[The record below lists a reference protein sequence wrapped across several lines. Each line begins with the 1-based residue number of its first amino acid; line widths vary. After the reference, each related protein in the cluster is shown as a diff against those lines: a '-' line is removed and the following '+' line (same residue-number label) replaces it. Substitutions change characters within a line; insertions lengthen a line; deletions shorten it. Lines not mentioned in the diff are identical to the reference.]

1 MIMKSDYDFIL
12 APIIIIIW
20 VLYATFEEDD
30 ALYQQRN
37 PNKDFTPLDT
47 YDNSTFTY
55 YNSNK
60 GRKRRCKSIDSETYK
75 RIVNKCNRGV
85 KITIQKK

>member
-1 MIMKSDYDFIL
+1 MIMKGNYDFIL

-37 PNKDFTPLDT
+37 PNKDFAPLDA

-60 GRKRRCKSIDSETYK
+60 GRKRRYNSIDSETYK

-85 KITIQKK
+85 KITVQKK

>member
-1 MIMKSDYDFIL
+1 MIMKSNYDFIL

-37 PNKDFTPLDT
+37 PSRDFIPLDT
-47 YDNSTFTY
+47 YDNSTNTY
-55 YNSNK
+55 YYSNK
-60 GRKRRCKSIDSETYK
+60 GKKRRCSSIDSETYK
-75 RIVNKCNRGV
+75 KIVNKCNRSV
-85 KITIQKK
+85 KITVHKK